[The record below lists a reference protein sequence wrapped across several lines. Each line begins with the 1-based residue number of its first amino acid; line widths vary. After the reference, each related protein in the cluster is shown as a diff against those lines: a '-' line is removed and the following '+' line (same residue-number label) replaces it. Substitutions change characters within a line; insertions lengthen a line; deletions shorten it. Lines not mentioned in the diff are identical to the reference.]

1 MDNGS
6 VMGRLYYYA
15 GNFYTDRSLSER
27 AESAPQPKVHNGAD
41 EFKGYWTGA
50 ALSGARVSLADG
62 TLITN
67 AFDNIADEN
76 TAHINVY
83 AGFGAATGNAESKH
97 ETAVQED
104 AAQSA
109 ENESETAESENESN
123 TAGEAGSAEFQS
135 EATSQSESESETA
148 AGSKETP
155 RIIYH
160 QSADG
165 SKS

>member
-62 TLITN
+62 TLIAN

-76 TAHINVY
+76 TARINVY
-83 AGFGAATGNAESKH
+83 AGFGAATGNAESVH
-97 ETAVQED
+97 ETAVHEE

-109 ENESETAESENESN
+109 ENEFETKA
-123 TAGEAGSAEFQS
+123 AGGADSADYQS
-135 EATSQSESESETA
+135 EAETQSEAESETA
-148 AGSKETP
+148 AGSQAAP